1 MRKSYTWMLAGSL
14 AVAGCAGVPTPDA
27 TRTAIQQEISQAAQS
42 QPGKPSVS
50 EAQARAELLPPL
62 KVDLPKAAAEPVEPR
77 FDLVVN
83 GAPAQDVFMAIVSGS
98 RYSML
103 VHPDV
108 SGTLSVNLK
117 NITVPEALSA
127 IRELYG
133 YDYSIEGRRIVVHPL
148 TPQTRIF
155 QVNYLAG
162 TRAGASDTRV
172 ISGSVSG
179 AGSSNGGSTPG
190 GTTQQS
196 LETSKI
202 NTTLNS
208 DFWGEL
214 KLALE
219 ALAGEG
225 GRVILNPQSGVVVV
239 RAAPRAMRDVERFLK
254 ATANAVERQVM
265 LEAKI
270 LEVRLNDGFQSGI
283 NWAALRD
290 GLHRFSTGA
299 NADHIDFPTRTAS
312 GTLGEVLGSGL
323 PATTGTTGGLFGL
336 AFQTSSFSALINFL
350 ETQGSVHVLSSPRIA
365 ALNNQ
370 KAVLK
375 VGTDDFFVTNVST
388 TSNTGGA
395 GTTTTPNVTLQP
407 FFSGIALDVTP
418 QIDDKGR
425 ITLHVRP
432 SVSVVTEKVKS
443 IDAGLGST
451 LRLPLASSAVSETD
465 SVVQVE
471 DGRIVAIG
479 GMMKQS
485 YDGSRNRVPGL
496 GELPLLGYFFG
507 NSNREA
513 VKSELVILI
522 KPTVINSHADWQAD
536 AEAVRDRLDR
546 LAQPAPQPLAP

>member
-1 MRKSYTWMLAGSL
+1 MTKPYTWTVAGALAL
-14 AVAGCAGVPTPDA
+14 AGCAGMPTPDA
-27 TRTAIQQEISQAAQS
+27 TQTAIRQEISQAAEA
-42 QPGKPSVS
+42 KPAPVS

-62 KVDLPKAAAEPVEPR
+62 KIELPKGASEPVEPR
-77 FDLVVN
+77 FDLVVS
-83 GAPAQDVFMAIVSGS
+83 GAPAQDVFMAIVSGT

-108 SGTLSVNLK
+108 SGTISANLK

-133 YDYSIEGRRIVVHPL
+133 YDYSIEGRRVVVLPL

-162 TRAGASDTRV
+162 TRSGASDTRV
-172 ISGSVSG
+172 ISGSVSA
-179 AGSSNGGSTPG
+179 AGSSNTPGTVGGS
-190 GTTQQS
+190 TQQS

-202 NTTLNS
+202 STALNS

-214 KLALE
+214 KVALE

-225 GRVILNPQSGVVVV
+225 GRVILNPQSGVVIV
-239 RAAPRAMRDVERFLK
+239 RAVPRAMRDVERFLK

-270 LEVRLNDGFQSGI
+270 LEVRLSDGFQTGI
-283 NWAALRD
+283 NWAALHD
-290 GLHRFSTGA
+290 GQHRYSAGA
-299 NADHIDFPTRTAS
+299 DARNFDLIDGAAS
-312 GTLGEVLGSGL
+312 GTLAGVLGSGL
-323 PATTGTTGGLFGL
+323 PAATGTTSGLFGL
-336 AFQTSSFSALINFL
+336 AFQTKSFSALINFL

-365 ALNNQ
+365 TLNNQ

-418 QIDDKGR
+418 QIDDRGR

-432 SVSVVTEKVKS
+432 SVSVVTEKVKN
-443 IDAGLGST
+443 IDAGQAGQLT
-451 LRLPLASSAVSETD
+451 LPLASSAVSETD
-465 SVVQVE
+465 SIVQVE

-485 YDGSRNRVPGL
+485 FDGSRNRVPGL
-496 GELPLLGYFFG
+496 GQVPFLGYFFG
-507 NSNREA
+507 NSSRES

-522 KPTVINSHADWQAD
+522 KPTVINSHADWQVD
-536 AEAVRDRLDR
+536 AEATRSRIER
-546 LAQPAPQPLAP
+546 YAQPAPQPLAP

>member
-1 MRKSYTWMLAGSL
+1 MTKPYTWMLAGPL
-14 AVAGCAGVPTPDA
+14 ALAGCAGMPTPDA
-27 TRTAIQQEISQAAQS
+27 TQTAIRQEISQAAEA
-42 QPGKPSVS
+42 KPAPVS

-62 KVDLPKAAAEPVEPR
+62 KIELPKGASEPVEPR
-77 FDLVVN
+77 FDLVVS
-83 GAPAQDVFMAIVSGS
+83 GAPAQDVFMAIVSGT

-108 SGTLSVNLK
+108 AGTISANLK

-133 YDYSIEGRRIVVHPL
+133 YDYSLEGRRVVVHPL

-162 TRAGASDTRV
+162 TRSGASDTRV
-172 ISGSVSG
+172 ISGSVSAAS
-179 AGSSNGGSTPG
+179 AGTGTAGGSG
-190 GTTQQS
+190 GGSTQQS

-202 NTTLNS
+202 STSLNS

-214 KLALE
+214 KVALE

-225 GRVILNPQSGVVVV
+225 GRVILSPQSGVVIV

-270 LEVRLNDGFQSGI
+270 LEVRLSDGFQTGI

-290 GLHRFSTGA
+290 GLHRFSAGA
-299 NADHIDFPTRTAS
+299 DAGRIDFPTRTPT
-312 GTLGEVLGSGL
+312 GTLGAVLGSGL
-323 PATTGTTGGLFGL
+323 PASSGTTGGLFGL
-336 AFQTSSFSALINFL
+336 AFQTSNFAALINFL

-395 GTTTTPNVTLQP
+395 GTTTTPSVTLQP

-418 QIDDKGR
+418 QIDERGR

-432 SVSVVTEKVKS
+432 SVSVVTEKVKN
-443 IDAGLGST
+443 IDAGQAGSLT
-451 LRLPLASSAVSETD
+451 LPLASSAVSETD
-465 SVVQVE
+465 SIVQVE

-479 GMMKQS
+479 GMMTQS

-496 GELPLLGYFFG
+496 GQVPLLGYFFG
-507 NSNREA
+507 NSNRES

-536 AEAVRDRLDR
+536 AEATRGRIER
-546 LAQPAPQPLAP
+546 YAQPAPQPLAP